1 MTTPSSAEVT
11 ELRDLCIEIA
21 REAGSYA
28 HGERRSL
35 GSGRRMVHDTKSSDV
50 DPVTEFDKATEVLVV
65 ERIRAARPDDSI
77 VGEEGADH
85 QGTSGFEWH
94 VDPIDGTVNYVY
106 DLPGWCTSIG
116 VVHDGGPVAGAVYAP
131 TVDEV
136 YGAGLGLG
144 ATINGAPL
152 AVSDVTDM
160 STSLAATGFSYHRDE
175 HRVAQAERVARVL
188 PNVRD
193 IRRQGSAALDLAYVA
208 SGRVDSYFEEFI
220 NSWDVVAG
228 VLLVTEA
235 GGVVTAFDGAPL
247 DVTEPHGLVAAGASL
262 HPQILRSISHI

>member
-116 VVHDGGPVAGAVYAP
+116 RSEERRVGKECRSRWSP
-131 TVDEV
+131 
-136 YGAGLGLG
+136 
-144 ATINGAPL
+144 
-152 AVSDVTDM
+152 
-160 STSLAATGFSYHRDE
+160 YH
-175 HRVAQAERVARVL
+175 
-188 PNVRD
+188 
-193 IRRQGSAALDLAYVA
+193 
-208 SGRVDSYFEEFI
+208 
-220 NSWDVVAG
+220 
-228 VLLVTEA
+228 
-235 GGVVTAFDGAPL
+235 
-247 DVTEPHGLVAAGASL
+247 
-262 HPQILRSISHI
+262 